1 MKDASDLLQ
10 ADRVKAICS
19 AVYEA
24 RAWRPGGIVAGEDL
38 WDAMM
43 ASSESGEPFP
53 YVFLNST
60 DTGLGGRYPGRLTMV
75 VSGSGMGK
83 STAVRELGY
92 ADLMSGLPIADV
104 RLEENTGKTGLGYV
118 GLHLNRRL
126 MLGGFDKEDPA
137 IRAAFEAT
145 VANGRFWTYDHFG
158 SMDDNDLLSK
168 LRYLAVACGA
178 KTIILDH
185 LSIVVSGMDAEG
197 DERRT
202 IDRLMTALRSLVEN
216 TGVSL
221 HVVCH
226 LKRAAG
232 GNTSHEEGGRITLAD
247 LRGSQSIAQLSDSVV
262 AMERNQQADGEI
274 EVVVVA
280 TGEVLTVNAKDVALW
295 RSLKARDTGYTGIM
309 GYTLYDKKTG
319 RMLEVQP
326 KDEAEQG
333 FKDESPNAGKEF

>member
-1 MKDASDLLQ
+1 MKDANDLLV
-10 ADRVKAICS
+10 AGRVRDICT
-19 AVYEA
+19 AVYES
-24 RAWRPGGIVAGEDL
+24 RAWRPGGIVSGADL

-43 ASSESGEPFP
+43 TSAEQGRPFP
-53 YVFLNST
+53 FTFLNGLE
-60 DTGLGGRYPGRLTMV
+60 DGLGGAYPGRLITW

-83 STAVRELGY
+83 STAVREVGY
-92 ADLMSGLPIADV
+92 ADLIDGLPVADV

-126 MLGGFDKEDPA
+126 MLGGFDKADPA
-137 IRAAFEAT
+137 IREAFEAT

-158 SMDDNDLLSK
+158 SMDDGDLLSK

-178 KTIILDH
+178 KTLILDH

-216 TGVSL
+216 TGCTL

-226 LKRAAG
+226 LKRAAS

-247 LRGSQSIAQLSDSVV
+247 LRGSQSIAQLSDAVI
-262 AMERNQQADGEI
+262 AMERNQQEDGEV
-274 EVVVVA
+274 EVVATA
-280 TGEVLTVNAKDVALW
+280 TGEVRTVRSKDIALW
-295 RSLKARDTGYTGIM
+295 RSLKCRDTGYTGVL
-309 GYTLYDKKTG
+309 GHTLYDTKTG

-326 KDEAEQG
+326 KDEADAG
-333 FKDESPNAGKEF
+333 FKDESPNATKDF